1 VRSSP
6 HQLLHQLRLEQKV
19 FWRNRESAIFIFI
32 FPIMLFLLL
41 GSVYSKKILIG
52 GTSYKAADVLLVG
65 MMAYGVANTA
75 FSGLAIGLVVR
86 REAGIL
92 KRLRATPLRP
102 PTYLASVLT
111 STLIVFLLQTAA
123 LFAIGRALFGTPLPG
138 HVVSLILAL
147 LLGVAA
153 FAGLGLAA
161 ASLIRS
167 SEGASAIVTV
177 IVLPMAFLS
186 GSFGSTRPYPAFLR
200 AIGDVLPL
208 KHYLDILRAIY
219 LDGQEIWTKP
229 GAIAVVAAWGVGG
242 IVVAVRYFGWEPRER

>member
-1 VRSSP
+1 MKYFV
-6 HQLLHQLRLEQKV
+6 HQLGLEQKV

-41 GSVYSKKILIG
+41 GSVYSKTIEVD
-52 GTSYKAADVLLVG
+52 GTSYKSANVLLTG
-65 MMAYGVANTA
+65 MIAYGVANTA
-75 FSGLAIGLVVR
+75 FSGLAIGLVIR

-92 KRLRATPLRP
+92 KRLRSTPLP
-102 PTYLASVLT
+102 PIAYLASVLA
-111 STLIVFLLQTAA
+111 STLVVFALQTLA

-138 HVVSLILAL
+138 HLLSLIPAL

-153 FAGLGLAA
+153 FAGLGFAA

-186 GSFGSTRPYPAFLR
+186 GSFGETRK
-200 AIGDVLPL
+200 VS
-208 KHYLDILRAIY
+208 HIL
-219 LDGQEIWTKP
+219 
-229 GAIAVVAAWGVGG
+229 
-242 IVVAVRYFGWEPRER
+242 